1 MEGRTLHRLHYPVH
15 GPSDTGLGVVKQVLE
30 ANMAGAVV
38 ENLLNVTRLAKTVGA
53 ARSFDRA
60 RAVPASTPG
69 QSQFNMRQAMS
80 LDPRIGKV
88 ISKIAVRGG
97 GTLAWEIADPTTSN
111 FIDAGEIDTAVA
123 SIKRDGF
130 YVFSTPAAAHLVEA
144 IRSFAEVVPCE
155 ARGAGRPLEI
165 YPRKNPDVGRYDIHE
180 EHALQCPEVQDFATD
195 PAMALISQRYLGQPV
210 VMDEVA
216 FWWTT
221 TKKAEDADLN
231 AQLFHQDRDR
241 LSFLKFFMYLTDVD
255 TDRGT
260 HVYLK
265 GSHKSIPWSLRADGR
280 MTDEAVRAAG
290 LWDNVTELHGPAGTI
305 MAVDTIGLHKGKTP
319 VASDRLALENEF
331 STSLFGMDYERPD
344 FIPTDLVRQRFAAMP
359 WVLQRYAPAIAGS
372 VANA

>member
-1 MEGRTLHRLHYPVH
+1 M
-15 GPSDTGLGVVKQVLE
+15 SN
-30 ANMAGAVV
+30 AIV
-38 ENLLNVTRLAKTVGA
+38 ESALNVTRMVKTVGA
-53 ARSFDRA
+53 ARTFDRS
-60 RAVPASTPG
+60 RTVPESTPG

-80 LDPRIGKV
+80 LDPRMGKT

-97 GTLAWEIADPTTSN
+97 GTLAWEVADPSTSN

-123 SIKRDGF
+123 GIKRDGF
-130 YVFSTPAAAHLVEA
+130 YVFSQPAAPHLVEA

-155 ARGAGRPLEI
+155 ARGAGGPLAV
-165 YPRKNPDVGRYDIHE
+165 YPRQNPAVGRYDIHE
-180 EHALQCPEVQDFATD
+180 EQALQSPEVQDFATD
-195 PAMALISQRYLGQPV
+195 PAMALVSQRYLGQPV

-255 TDRGT
+255 TETGP

-265 GSHKSIPWSLRADGR
+265 GSHKRIPWSLRADRR
-280 MTDEAVRAAG
+280 MTDDAVRAAG

-319 VASDRLALENEF
+319 ITTDRLALENEF
-331 STSLFGMDYERPD
+331 STSLFGMDYERPA
-344 FIPTDLVRQRFAAMP
+344 FAPTDLVRQRFAAMP
-359 WVLQRYAPAIAGS
+359 WVLQRYAPAMAGS
-372 VANA
+372 TANA